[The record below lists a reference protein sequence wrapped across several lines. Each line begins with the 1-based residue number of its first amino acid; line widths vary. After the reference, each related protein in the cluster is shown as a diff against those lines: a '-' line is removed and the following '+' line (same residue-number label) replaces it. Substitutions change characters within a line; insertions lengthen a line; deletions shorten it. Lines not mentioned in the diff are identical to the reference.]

1 MSTKERKLEIIER
14 VLHLSLDE
22 ELDVVEY
29 ALETLA
35 THSAPDDYTPIMPTR
50 SAEELRARFNQAM
63 RESEEGKGIPHERVK
78 AMLGLK

>member
-14 VLHLSLDE
+14 VLHLSLEE

-35 THSAPDDYTPIMPTR
+35 AHSAPDDYTPIMPER

-63 RESEEGKGIPHERVK
+63 RESDEAKGIPHERVK
-78 AMLGLK
+78 A